1 MASFSRGWGAA
12 FVVFFC
18 ERFFVV
24 RTRNAAR
31 VAVGCCG
38 VQLEAA
44 EVFCGALRCVARL
57 WEAKS
62 LGELML
68 HFFCAQSFW
77 GGYGRWV
84 WEGRTLDL
92 YKKPPDGL
100 ERTESGVKWIPEIP
114 GRTLPLASVLQSLE
128 RASDSLG
135 VCATRG
141 TSSISDSL
149 LGIEAADVA
158 LLVVRVLAAAI
169 PSEDYWR
176 FSDVSRGVRAA
187 PRRAPTSEGLRQGP
201 QPHTSRC
208 VRPRTAVRAATPPSC
223 YLLSEVSAGVRA
235 APESSD

>member
-1 MASFSRGWGAA
+1 M
-12 FVVFFC
+12 
-18 ERFFVV
+18 

-77 GGYGRWV
+77 AGYGRWV

-169 PSEDYWR
+169 PSG
-176 FSDVSRGVRAA
+176 VSICAA
-187 PRRAPTSEGLRQGP
+187 AG
-201 QPHTSRC
+201 
-208 VRPRTAVRAATPPSC
+208 AARLINLIFLIVSILSYIVTGRHARPPSELVPSPWMKPSSRRGGSRTRAR
-223 YLLSEVSAGVRA
+223 LLKATIHPSQTCL
-235 APESSD
+235 

>member
-1 MASFSRGWGAA
+1 
-12 FVVFFC
+12 
-18 ERFFVV
+18 
-24 RTRNAAR
+24 
-31 VAVGCCG
+31 
-38 VQLEAA
+38 
-44 EVFCGALRCVARL
+44 
-57 WEAKS
+57 
-62 LGELML
+62 ML

-208 VRPRTAVRAATPPSC
+208 VRPRTAVRAATPPSG
-223 YLLSEVSAGVRA
+223 YLLSEVFAGVRA
-235 APESSD
+235 APESSDERDVRGTEIEFTGLTQPKLKFGARSAP

>member
-1 MASFSRGWGAA
+1 MYLEICQAKL
-12 FVVFFC
+12 
-18 ERFFVV
+18 
-24 RTRNAAR
+24 R
-31 VAVGCCG
+31 VC
-38 VQLEAA
+38 
-44 EVFCGALRCVARL
+44 
-57 WEAKS
+57 AK
-62 LGELML
+62 
-68 HFFCAQSFW
+68 W
-77 GGYGRWV
+77 
-84 WEGRTLDL
+84 
-92 YKKPPDGL
+92 KPPGGL
-100 ERTESGVKWIPEIP
+100 ERTGSGVKWIPEIP

-208 VRPRTAVRAATPPSC
+208 VRPRTAGRGRDSAIRLPALRGVCGRPGGPRELRRARCP
-223 YLLSEVSAGVRA
+223 R
-235 APESSD
+235 D